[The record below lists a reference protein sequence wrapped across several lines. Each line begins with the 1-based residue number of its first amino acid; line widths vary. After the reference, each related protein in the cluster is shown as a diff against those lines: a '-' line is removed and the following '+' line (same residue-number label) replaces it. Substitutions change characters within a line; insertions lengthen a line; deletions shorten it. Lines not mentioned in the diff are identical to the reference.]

1 MKTVSFLLAAMLM
14 TGCASLPR
22 VQPASKAKPAD
33 VLAYYQ
39 LPDTKIIIDVPITKM
54 TQAVRSCFHTYRVV
68 DTDQAS
74 FIGSETV
81 SDNLYAIMGNKN
93 PLTDVSFQLAYGKDY
108 TLNSSKAEITNRT
121 AEYGVALLKVAA
133 TIAPLVL
140 FTERIQEPPSI
151 SKAKPKAKS
160 EDIIQSAQCKS
171 WTNTINKTI
180 AGPIDQAIL
189 NCLSGNAPGAATDNL
204 DVLKYRVEQLTKE
217 KNERIRNLLGM
228 LSYSITYSKIPD
240 KPFIKEVI
248 GYLDKTNLTYTELE
262 KEKRLQYGENDDVSE
277 ETNRYPVVVTIKRYD
292 ADFSAKLWD
301 KISGQ
306 QGTQPARDAL
316 TPAPSDAKTEPLRV
330 LVSDADKHSYYYRI
344 AGQARVTVEFVGLK
358 IPDAASGKSDN
369 VTIGKI
375 VPVAQ
380 YGFITAL
387 PQQSHGTTAT
397 GGITLVEETGAL
409 KTLELGYKTMSP
421 TLVTDAATAAAGI
434 AKSVQDSELNRLQ
447 RKREMLEEKV
457 KIKEAQGSLAPGN

>member
-39 LPDTKIIIDVPITKM
+39 LPDTKIIVDVPITKM
-54 TQAVRSCFHTYRVV
+54 TQAVRSCFHTFRVV

-74 FIGSETV
+74 IIGSETV
-81 SDNLYAIMGNKN
+81 SDNLYAILGNKN
-93 PLTDVSFQLAYGKDY
+93 PLTDVSFQLTYGKDY
-108 TLNSSKAEITNRT
+108 TLNSSKADITNRT
-121 AEYGVALLKVAA
+121 AEYGVALLKAA
-133 TIAPLVL
+133 AAAAPIFLL
-140 FTERIQEPPSI
+140 SGNIEDLQPSPKAGDNKQI
-151 SKAKPKAKS
+151 SK
-160 EDIIQSAQCKS
+160 CKR
-171 WTNTINKTI
+171 WRDKINKYI
-180 AGPIDQAIL
+180 VAPIDESII

-217 KNERIRNLLGM
+217 KNERIRNTLGI
-228 LSYSITYSKIPD
+228 LSFSITYSKAPD

-248 GYLDKTNLTYTELE
+248 GYIDKAHLTYAELK
-262 KEKRLQYGENDDVSE
+262 KEERLPYGEKDTVPEDP
-277 ETNRYPVVVTIKRYD
+277 NRYPVVVTIKRYD

-316 TPAPSDAKTEPLRV
+316 TPVSSDAQGEPLRV